1 MDTWARVNVA
11 ISCESVSFLDKSCRK
26 LQEWFCC
33 CGCYSVRKDCIP
45 HHHTFLIFYFPILR
59 MPLANTGIIYII
71 FVSRGMYRNRNSY
84 IPCLPDKELRE
95 LQTSLARCNP
105 YVNQFKKYLEVAI
118 ETIDQLVEDDSNRKQ
133 HALPQS
139 DVIGIL
145 VPGNIGHNNTHR
157 NLFVQTKSSEA
168 KTISDLHQCYD
179 PFSNVL
185 LHPSV

>member
-1 MDTWARVNVA
+1 
-11 ISCESVSFLDKSCRK
+11 
-26 LQEWFCC
+26 
-33 CGCYSVRKDCIP
+33 
-45 HHHTFLIFYFPILR
+45 

-118 ETIDQLVEDDSNRKQ
+118 ETIVQLVEDDSNRKQ

-157 NLFVQTKSSEA
+157 NLFVKTKSSEA
-168 KTISDLHQCYD
+168 KTISDLHPCYD

-185 LHPSV
+185 LHPSGGEGYSLSLHYNNHNNRITPAIFYTTCPKKRPIRTK